1 MGPGG
6 RRRASC
12 NLRSISRKYALYSLA
27 GFSGKCHVFRVKLSL
42 KSRERRAFTLIEL
55 LVVIA
60 IIAILAALLL
70 PALGKAKQTAT
81 GIACMNNNRQLMVAW
96 NMFASDNQGRVCYAS
111 AYHGEPTIKFA
122 WAVGGSPINSSDDYI
137 SKGVIFKY
145 VGKSDDVFRCP
156 ADIYLNKGSKGNLVQ
171 NDRSYSMNIFMGGWS
186 GWAFWGDQDWKVYHK
201 LAEIEDP
208 SGRFVLLDMRPNSIN
223 AGNYR
228 VDMSGYPDKQ
238 NLHRF
243 WQDFPGIYH
252 NDATMFSF
260 ADGHCEKKRWLDER
274 TKNPPENAD
283 GTIPNRIIT
292 TPNNKDVYWMQER
305 TTRRENPKRKYT
317 GPAYAY
323 TAKLA
328 GHPYW
333 GYWKSP
339 GE

>member
-1 MGPGG
+1 MFE
-6 RRRASC
+6 AK
-12 NLRSISRKYALYSLA
+12 RK
-27 GFSGKCHVFRVKLSL
+27 
-42 KSRERRAFTLIEL
+42 RAFTLIEL

-70 PALGKAKQTAT
+70 PALAKAKQTAT

-96 NMFASDNQGRVCYAS
+96 NMFATDNDGRIPYAS
-111 AYHGEPTIKFA
+111 AYYQEPTVRFS
-122 WAVGGSPINSSDDYI
+122 WAVGTVNNPTFNESENYI
-137 SKGVIFKY
+137 TKGVIYKY
-145 VGKSDDVFRCP
+145 VGNSDDVFRCP
-156 ADIYLNKGSKGNLVQ
+156 ADTSMVKDNTGRLVKRE
-171 NDRSYSMNIFMGGWS
+171 RSYSMNIFMGGWS
-186 GWAFWGDQDWKVYHK
+186 GWPFWGDQDWKVYHK
-201 LAEIEDP
+201 LDEIEDP

-283 GTIPNRIIT
+283 GTIPNRIIS

-305 TTRRENPKRKYT
+305 TTRRENPKRKYE
-317 GPAYAY
+317 GPGYAY
-323 TAKLA
+323 TARLA
-328 GHPYW
+328 GWQHH
-333 GYWKSP
+333 GYWP
-339 GE
+339 NE

>member
-1 MGPGG
+1 MFE
-6 RRRASC
+6 A
-12 NLRSISRKYALYSLA
+12 K
-27 GFSGKCHVFRVKLSL
+27 GK
-42 KSRERRAFTLIEL
+42 RAFTLIEL

-70 PALGKAKQTAT
+70 PALAKAKQTAT

-96 NMFASDNQGRVCYAS
+96 NMFATDNDGRIPYAS
-111 AYHGEPTIKFA
+111 AYYQEPTVRFS
-122 WAVGGSPINSSDDYI
+122 WAVGTVNNPTFNASENYI
-137 SKGVIFKY
+137 TKGVIYKY
-145 VGKSDDVFRCP
+145 VGNSDDVFRCP
-156 ADIYLNKGSKGNLVQ
+156 ADTSMVKDNTGRLVKRE
-171 NDRSYSMNIFMGGWS
+171 RSYSMNIFMGGWS
-186 GWAFWGDQDWKVYHK
+186 GWAFWGDQQWQVYHT
-201 LAEIEDP
+201 LEDIGNP
-208 SGRFVLLDMRPNSIN
+208 SERFVLLDMRPNSIN

-228 VDMSGYPDKQ
+228 VDMSGWPDKP

-243 WQDFPGIYH
+243 WQDYPGVYH

-260 ADGHCEKKRWLDER
+260 ADGHCDKRRWLDDR
-274 TKNPPENAD
+274 TKNPPED
-283 GTIPNRIIT
+283 GAGNIPNRKIS
-292 TPNNKDVYWMQER
+292 TPNNRDVHWMQER
-305 TTRRENPKRKYT
+305 TTRREVPQRKYI